1 MEEQNIS
8 TNKNPRESGAVLHRR
23 ETNRQIYLP
32 FLLGLALLVGIF
44 LMLAIPSDPVW
55 RDRARAMGDF
65 LYTLLCIIPIL
76 LCLLPLY
83 VMVLLG
89 IFGMRKLHSGTER
102 PLRKLE
108 NLTES
113 LAGRIETATAY
124 VNKHTISLS
133 SKFEPLETLF
143 KIFTS
148 PEQADSLNT
157 KKEETSS
164 DE

>member
-1 MEEQNIS
+1 MEEQNVS
-8 TNKNPRESGAVLHRR
+8 ATKTSRESGAVLHQR

-32 FLLGLALLVGIF
+32 FLAGIALLAGIF

-55 RDRARAMGDF
+55 RDRARAIGDF

-76 LCLLPLY
+76 LCLFPLY

-89 IFGMRKLHSGTER
+89 IFGMRKLHSSTER
-102 PLRKLE
+102 SLRKLE

-113 LAGRIETATAY
+113 LAKRIETATAY
-124 VNKHTISLS
+124 VNEHTITLS
-133 SKFEPLETLF
+133 SKLEPLEIFF

-148 PEQADSLNT
+148 PDTDNLNT
-157 KKEETSS
+157 QAEETSS